1 MVGKI
6 LKRIKDFLY
15 AIPFGMKAVDEMLT
29 TSKIDSDNTNTIEQQ
44 VNQNNVLNDLLKG
57 ELTQEVEEL
66 RYETF
71 KAEELSNDYVY
82 IGNGLSVKKKGDSKL
97 KRKKFTQYNMHQEY
111 GILESIGMYE
121 NGKESERDDW
131 KNRSIFKIE
140 YKNHC
145 VRYRL
150 ENYIEKISVNLKD
163 RTYKTEFYIIDDK
176 YSKKTRPLVNF
187 IKKTNSELNRLKV
200 ENNKKKLL
208 SYCEKNEICNDIKSL
223 SFTTI
228 NATNDVPNGIDYN
241 FSNAKLD
248 SIREEDGYVVVT
260 YSWKNFDGN
269 ILLSDKFK
277 SDSAEKKFK
286 NKERREGYVPNA
298 LDISP
303 QQSKQ
308 DKRKIEREN
317 IEKWLDE

>member
-145 VRYRL
+145 VRFRL

-163 RTYKTEFYIIDDK
+163 STYKTEFYIIDDK

-228 NATNDVPNGIDYN
+228 NATNDVPNVIDYN